1 MYESGG
7 RRGFLEMWIKLD
19 ITHMKGEG
27 FEKKNRCP
35 MPNKLFM
42 KARDSKLQN
51 LQYFWTS

>member
-27 FEKKNRCP
+27 FEKKTDARCQT
-35 MPNKLFM
+35 NYL
-42 KARDSKLQN
+42 
-51 LQYFWTS
+51 

>member
-19 ITHMKGEG
+19 ITHMKGEV
-27 FEKKNRCP
+27 FEKKKNRCP

-42 KARDSKLQN
+42 KARDSK
-51 LQYFWTS
+51 